1 MASDLAEDALEDAL
15 ALARECEDALERRDA
30 LVARCERSDASA
42 SSMTREETDREVE
55 RATVEARTRLN
66 GVVARLASVREAMGA
81 STTVEVREAVRALEQ
96 RKDAAIKR
104 LASGRRTT
112 AQMTSVTFT
121 GGSPGVSHPVVSPVE
136 DKRATLQIQRE
147 MLEEQD
153 DALDHLSR
161 AAGRAKEISIAVGD
175 ELDLH
180 AKLLDSLDDE
190 MEDTQGRLSRAARAV
205 QNMMKRGSDCRSASI
220 ALLVSALCILLLVLI
235 VKLQR

>member
-1 MASDLAEDALEDAL
+1 MSSDRVDDALEDAL
-15 ALARECEDALERRDA
+15 ELARECEDALERRDA
-30 LVARCERSDASA
+30 LEARRERSDASA
-42 SSMTREETDREVE
+42 SVMTREEMDREME
-55 RATVEARTRLN
+55 RATMEARTRLN
-66 GVVARLASVREAMGA
+66 GVVARLASAREAMGA
-81 STTVEVREAVRALEQ
+81 STTEERRETVRALER

-104 LASGRRTT
+104 LASGRMKKS
-112 AQMTSVTFT
+112 QMMGVTFVD
-121 GGSPGVSHPVVSPVE
+121 GSPGTSRPAASPVE

-147 MLEEQD
+147 MLDEQD

-180 AKLLDSLDDE
+180 AKLLDSLEDE

-220 ALLVSALCILLLVLI
+220 AVLVCALCILLLVLI